1 MMQNNRNYYIAIV
14 LSVLIVFVWQFF
26 YMGPKMEAQQKIEQ
40 AQQAELAKQQ
50 KANPN
55 QVKPVV
61 DANGQPVPGAEG
73 TNIAMVD
80 RAQALSQAKRVEID
94 TPALSGS
101 INLTGARFDDLKLK
115 KYTETVDKRS
125 PLIELLNPG
134 NSKDGYFV
142 ELGFTGGNKDI
153 AVPGMA
159 TEWTVDGNAKLTP
172 DTPVTL
178 SYTNPTGIAFSRKI
192 SVDKDYM
199 FTVEDTVKSGAATDI
214 PLTPYGRIVRYTIP
228 AVAPAY
234 VLHEG
239 FVGVLDGVLQETTWA
254 KDTDPVKHPGN
265 KDGWFGMTDKYWAAT
280 IVPPAGV
287 VFDTDFSHITKGQPL
302 FQADYREQAGTL
314 KAGESKS
321 YTTKVFAGAKEVPV
335 IDRYQDEYKITDF
348 YKLIDWGWFKII
360 TRPMFK
366 LMDFLYK
373 YFGNFGLAI
382 LGTTVIVKT
391 LFFPIANRQYAS
403 MAKMKM
409 LQPKMEELKAKLG
422 DDKMALQTAMMQL
435 YKEEKVNPLAGCWPV
450 LLQVPVF
457 FALYKV
463 IYITIEMRHAPFFGW
478 IQDLSAPDPTTI
490 FNLFGLIPWTPPH
503 ALMLGVWP
511 IIMGITMFLQM
522 RMNPTPPDP
531 TQAMIFTWMPLV
543 FTFMLAAFP
552 AGLVIY
558 WAWNNTLSVL
568 QQGVIMKRNG
578 AKIEL
583 FDNLKGLF
591 KRKPSSA

>member
-1 MMQNNRNYYIAIV
+1 MEKNRNYYLAIV

-26 YMGPKMEAQQKIEQ
+26 YMGPKMEAQQKIEE
-40 AQQAELAKQQ
+40 ARQAELAKQQ
-50 KANPN
+50 KLNPA
-55 QVKPVV
+55 KPAAV
-61 DANGQPVPGAEG
+61 DATGQPIPGTEG
-73 TNIAMVD
+73 TAVAVVT
-80 RAQALSQAKRVEID
+80 RQQALSQASRIEID

-115 KYTETVDKRS
+115 GYRETVAKDS
-125 PLIELLNPG
+125 PLIELLNPS
-134 NSKDGYFV
+134 NTEHGYFV
-142 ELGFTGGNKDI
+142 EFGYIGDAKAG
-153 AVPGMA
+153 AVPGEA
-159 TEWTVDGNAKLTP
+159 TMWTVAGNNRLTP
-172 DTPVTL
+172 ETPVTL
-178 SYTNPTGIAFSRKI
+178 TYTNDAGLTFTRKI
-192 SVDKDYM
+192 SVDPEYM
-199 FTVEDTVKSGAATDI
+199 FTVEDGVRNGSAADVA
-214 PLTPYGRIVRYTIP
+214 LSPYGRIVRYTIP
-228 AVAPAY
+228 AVAAGY

-239 FVGVLDGVLQETTWA
+239 YVGVLGGTLQET
-254 KDTDPVKHPGN
+254 DFDRSMEPVKHAAN
-265 KDGWFGMTDKYWAAT
+265 TDGWFGITDKYWAAA
-280 IVPPAGV
+280 IVPPKGITFESGFRHVEAG
-287 VFDTDFSHITKGQPL
+287 TPR
-302 FQADYREQAGTL
+302 FQADYKQDGGAI
-314 KAGESKS
+314 KAGESVS
-321 YTTKVFAGAKEVPV
+321 YKTLLFAGAKEVDV
-335 IDRYQDEYKITDF
+335 VDSYETTYQITHF
-348 YKLIDWGWFKII
+348 YKLIDWGWFEII

-366 LMDFLYK
+366 LMDWLYK

-382 LGTTVIVKT
+382 LATTVIVKT

-435 YKEEKVNPLAGCWPV
+435 YKEEKVNPLAGCWPIF
-450 LLQVPVF
+450 LQIPVF

-511 IIMGITMFLQM
+511 IIMGITMFVQM

-531 TQAMIFTWMPLV
+531 TQAMIFNWMPLV
-543 FTFMLAAFP
+543 FTFMLGSFP

-568 QQGVIMKRNG
+568 QQGIIMKRAG

>member
-1 MMQNNRNYYIAIV
+1 MMEKNRNYYIAIV

-26 YMGPKMEAQQKIEQ
+26 YMGPKMEAQQKAEK
-40 AQQAELAKQQ
+40 AQQAELAKE
-50 KANPN
+50 KKTE
-55 QVKPVV
+55 KPAIV
-61 DANGQPVPGAEG
+61 DTNGQVIPGIDG
-73 TNIAMVD
+73 TAVNVVTRD
-80 RAQALSQAKRVEID
+80 QALSQAQRVVID
-94 TPALSGS
+94 TPALTGS

-115 KYTETVDKRS
+115 KYRETIDKTS
-125 PLIELLNPG
+125 PLITLFNPG
-134 NSKDGYFV
+134 NTHDGYFV
-142 ELGFTGGNKDI
+142 ELGYVGGDKTS
-153 AVPGMA
+153 VLPGMN
-159 TEWTVDGNAKLTP
+159 TGWTVSGNSKLTQ
-172 DTPVTL
+172 DSPVTL
-178 SYTNPTGIAFSRKI
+178 TYTNAAGLAFARQIA
-192 SVDKDYM
+192 VDDHYM
-199 FTVEDTVKSGAATDI
+199 FTVTDTIKNDSKTDI

-228 AVAPAY
+228 TTPAAW

-239 FVGVLDGVLQETTWA
+239 YVGVLNGTLQETTWA
-254 KDTDPVKHPGN
+254 KDTEPVKHPGN
-265 KDGWFGMTDKYWAAT
+265 TDGWFGMTDKYWAAAIAPPKGISFDSSFT
-280 IVPPAGV
+280 HVP
-287 VFDTDFSHITKGQPL
+287 TGQQL
-302 FQADYREQAGTL
+302 FQADYRQLTGTL
-314 KAGESKS
+314 KAGETKTF
-321 YTTKVFAGAKEVPV
+321 TTQVFAGAKEVPV
-335 IDRYQDEYKITDF
+335 IDSYQAKYGITDF

-360 TRPMFK
+360 TRPMFQ

-403 MAKMKM
+403 MAKMKK
-409 LQPKMEELKAKLG
+409 LQPKMEELKAKFG
-422 DDKMALQTAMMQL
+422 DDKMGLQTSMMAL
-435 YKEEKVNPLAGCWPV
+435 YKEEKVNPLAGCWPI

-478 IQDLSAPDPTTI
+478 IQDLSAPDPTTL

-511 IIMGITMFLQM
+511 IIMGFTMFLQM

-531 TQAMIFTWMPLV
+531 TQAMIFNWMPLI
-543 FTFMLAAFP
+543 FTFMLGSFP

-558 WAWNNTLSVL
+558 WAWNNSLSVL
-568 QQGVIMKRNG
+568 QQSIIMKRNG

-583 FDNLKGLF
+583 FDNMKGLF